1 MQNFTKQSL
10 LDFTA
15 NNAQKAKQTVIDH
28 KKPILIIVALILV
41 ALIGFQA
48 VKMLHKDP
56 SQFDQLVEKQQNNLT
71 IIGDQLEIQK
81 DLRSERNDLQAKID
95 ALNVQINASKD
106 VVKEAETA
114 NAQIKDQM
122 VQLANPLPS
131 NTGAND
137 KQ

>member
-56 SQFDQLVEKQQNNLT
+56 SQFD
-71 IIGDQLEIQK
+71 
-81 DLRSERNDLQAKID
+81 
-95 ALNVQINASKD
+95 
-106 VVKEAETA
+106 
-114 NAQIKDQM
+114 
-122 VQLANPLPS
+122 
-131 NTGAND
+131 
-137 KQ
+137 